1 MRVQLVSPGMSNA
14 HPERGIDDG
23 LEPTVGEQ
31 LRLAQF
37 VNALDRA
44 NEDELRTIAKQMAQQ
59 VMVTFPSALRFLA
72 REAARNLAGQPWS
85 PESSEKL
92 LAALAAPRD
101 EPG

>member
-1 MRVQLVSPGMSNA
+1 MRGQ

-37 VNALDRA
+37 VNALDKA
-44 NEDELRTIAKQMAQQ
+44 NEDELREIAKQMAQQ
-59 VMVTFPSALRFLA
+59 VLVTYPSALRFLA

-92 LAALAAPRD
+92 LAALAGPRD
-101 EPG
+101 GEE

>member
-1 MRVQLVSPGMSNA
+1 MSNA

-37 VNALDRA
+37 VNALDKA
-44 NEDELRTIAKQMAQQ
+44 NEDELREIAKQMAQQ
-59 VMVTFPSALRFLA
+59 VLVTYPSALRFLA

-92 LAALAAPRD
+92 LAALAGPRD
-101 EPG
+101 GEE